1 MSRATSRW
9 AVAGALALTAGAAVA
24 LAASHPPRSSAP
36 PAVVAADAALVL
48 SGDVDYLRV
57 NRAAELF
64 RQGAVPVVII
74 TGKGVGGD
82 SAHAMREEC
91 LRRGVRADR
100 LVLEPDSTSTRENM
114 LFAAPLVRGR
124 GFRRVALVT
133 SAFHMGRAERAARR
147 VMPEVEWVPVPVKD
161 AGPPSHQR
169 RLRLL
174 EWVKLAWYLAR
185 GWA

>member
-1 MSRATSRW
+1 MTPTTLRL
-9 AVAGALALTAGAAVA
+9 AVAAGLMAGGVVA
-24 LAASHPPRSSAP
+24 LAASHPPRSSVP

-57 NRAAELF
+57 ARAAELF
-64 RQGAVPVVII
+64 REGAVPVIVI
-74 TGKGVGGD
+74 TGKGAGGD
-82 SAHAMREEC
+82 SAEALREQC
-91 LRRGVRADR
+91 IRRGVPPDR
-100 LVLEPDSTSTRENM
+100 VMVEPDSTSTRENM

-133 SAFHMGRAERAARR
+133 SASHMGRAERAARR

-161 AGPPSHQR
+161 AGPPSRQR
-169 RLRLL
+169 RACLL

>member
-1 MSRATSRW
+1 MSRAS
-9 AVAGALALTAGAAVA
+9 VLGAAALLLTAAGAVA
-24 LAASHPPRSSAP
+24 LAATHPPPSSPA

-57 NRAAELF
+57 ARAAELV
-64 RQGAVPVVII
+64 RAGAVPVLLI

-82 SAHAMREEC
+82 SAEAMRREC
-91 LRRGVRADR
+91 VRRGVLAGRV
-100 LVLEPDSTSTRENM
+100 LLEPESTSTRENM
-114 LFAAPLVRGR
+114 LFAAPLLRGR

-133 SAFHMGRAERAARR
+133 SASHMGRAERAARR
-147 VMPEVEWVPVPVKD
+147 VMPEVDWVLVPVQD
-161 AGPPSHQR
+161 AGPSSR
-169 RLRLL
+169 RRRVCLL

>member
-1 MSRATSRW
+1 MRPTTSRLS
-9 AVAGALALTAGAAVA
+9 VAAGLALTAGGTMA
-24 LAASHPPRSSAP
+24 LAASHPPPSSAP
-36 PAVVAADAALVL
+36 PAVVSADAALVL

-57 NRAAELF
+57 ARAVELF
-64 RQGAVPVVII
+64 REGAVPVVVI
-74 TGKGVGGD
+74 TGRGVGGD
-82 SAHAMREEC
+82 NAEALREQC
-91 LRRGVRADR
+91 VRRGVPPDR

-124 GFRRVALVT
+124 GYRRVALVT
-133 SAFHMGRAERAARR
+133 SASHMGRAERAARR

-161 AGPPSHQR
+161 AGPPSRQR
-169 RLRLL
+169 RLCLQ

>member
-1 MSRATSRW
+1 MSRAASRAAGL
-9 AVAGALALTAGAAVA
+9 AVAVLAAGAMVA
-24 LAASHPPRSSAP
+24 LAAAHAPRSSAV
-36 PAVVAADAALVL
+36 PAVVSADAALVL

-57 NRAAELF
+57 ARAAELF
-64 RQGAVPVVII
+64 REGAVPVVVI
-74 TGKGVGGD
+74 TGRGIGGD
-82 SAHAMREEC
+82 SAEEMRDEC
-91 LRRGVRADR
+91 VRLGVPSDR
-100 LVLEPDSTSTRENM
+100 VVTEPASTSTRENM
-114 LFAAPLVRGR
+114 LFAAPVLRGR

-147 VMPEVEWVPVPVKD
+147 VMPELDWVPVPVKD
-161 AGPPSHQR
+161 AGSPSQLR

>member
-1 MSRATSRW
+1 VSPAKARLG
-9 AVAGALALTAGAAVA
+9 VAAGLTLMAGGVVA
-24 LAASHPPRSSAP
+24 LAASHPPGSSPP

-57 NRAAELF
+57 ARAAELF
-64 RQGAVPVVII
+64 RDGAVPVVLI

-82 SAHAMREEC
+82 SAPALRDQC
-91 LRRGVRADR
+91 IRRGVPPER
-100 LVLEPDSTSTRENM
+100 VMVEPESTSTRENM

-133 SAFHMGRAERAARR
+133 SASHMGRAERAARR
-147 VMPEVEWVPVPVKD
+147 VMPEVEWVPIPVED
-161 AGPPSHQR
+161 AGPPSRQR
-169 RLRLL
+169 RLCLL
-174 EWVKLAWYLAR
+174 EWVKLAWYRAR